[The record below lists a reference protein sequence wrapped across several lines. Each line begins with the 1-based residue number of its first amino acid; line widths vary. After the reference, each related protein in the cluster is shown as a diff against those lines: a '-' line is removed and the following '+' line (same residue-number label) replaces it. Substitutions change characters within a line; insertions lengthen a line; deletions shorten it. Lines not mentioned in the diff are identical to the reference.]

1 LRISTISGVV
11 ATNFDSGR
19 EDSILFV
26 LVLVLETGNQAE
38 DEDENDDEEDLV
50 VVLPRRASASNGF
63 TLTHVFSSTL

>member
-38 DEDENDDEEDLV
+38 DEDENDDEQDLV
-50 VVLPRRASASNGF
+50 AVSPRRASALNGF